1 MTDEE
6 TQVSD
11 QHAAVGGTSPDRL
24 TLILVGVALLL
35 FAVLAGIVVDLLARP
50 VPDVSLVSETPGLE
64 ASPSGTPLPPSVTPT
79 RGTPPP
85 CVAPADWGIHIVAPG
100 DTLYS
105 LAEYYGTDLQALMQ
119 VNCLDRS
126 SIFVDER
133 LYVPGPRA
141 LPTFATSTA
150 VAAETPPAGT
160 PQPLGVDASGA
171 PTEGERAASVPS
183 SEAQPTPIAQS
194 QNRFLNV
201 VLLGIDKRPEDDVGV
216 YLGRQVGITRADAII
231 IVSVD
236 VQDNIVR
243 LLHVPRDLWVQ
254 IPAYG
259 EERIN
264 TAYTWAELEEKGTG
278 PERMKQTIY
287 QNLGIPIHYYIEMDF
302 QGFINIIDAL
312 GGVQVDVSCPL
323 PEIGLEP
330 GVYHLDGAHVMQYV
344 HRRDSSDDFDR
355 GSRQS
360 QILMALYDQALTPG
374 IVTKIPQ
381 LWLAM
386 GDNFKTDLPLDQVV
400 SLAYMALQITPR
412 QIRRGALDYHH
423 VEDWVTPG
431 GAMVLRPRQDKIDA
445 FLADFYAPLD
455 TTPSAKVEKVGIS
468 VLNGSQ
474 RFQAEE
480 LASAALKRAG
490 FKIVEKGGAGG
501 WERDQTQIILRRG
514 ERPVAEKIARELGTL
529 DATIQDETGIPD
541 RPNPSDR
548 TDVRIILGTD
558 YDPCQR

>member
-1 MTDEE
+1 
-6 TQVSD
+6 
-11 QHAAVGGTSPDRL
+11 
-24 TLILVGVALLL
+24 
-35 FAVLAGIVVDLLARP
+35 
-50 VPDVSLVSETPGLE
+50 
-64 ASPSGTPLPPSVTPT
+64 
-79 RGTPPP
+79 
-85 CVAPADWGIHIVAPG
+85 
-100 DTLYS
+100 
-105 LAEYYGTDLQALMQ
+105 LAEYYGTDIQALMQ

-126 SIFVDER
+126 SIFIDER
-133 LYVPGPRA
+133 LYVPGPQA

-150 VAAETPPAGT
+150 MAADASPTGT
-160 PQPLGVDASGA
+160 PLPVNADASGA
-171 PTEGERAASVPS
+171 PTEVRLASSWLGSEAAS
-183 SEAQPTPIAQS
+183 TPIAQS

-201 VLLGIDKRPEDDVGV
+201 VLLGIDRRPEGDVGV
-216 YLGRQVGITRADAII
+216 FLGRQVGITRADAII

-236 VQDNIVR
+236 VQDNVVR

-254 IPAYG
+254 IPGYG

-287 QNLGIPIHYYIEMDF
+287 QNIGIPIHYYIEMDF

-355 GSRQS
+355 GNRQS
-360 QILMALYDQALTPG
+360 QILMALWDQALTPG
-374 IVTKIPQ
+374 IVTKLPQ

-386 GDNFKTDLPLDQVV
+386 GDNFKTDLPLDQVM
-400 SLAYMALQITPR
+400 SLAYMALQITPQ
-412 QIRRGALDYHH
+412 QIRRGAIDYRH

-431 GAMVLRPRQDKIDA
+431 GAMVLRAPQDKINA
-445 FLADFYAPLD
+445 FLEEFYAPLD

-480 LASAALKRAG
+480 LASAALKREG
-490 FKIVEKGGAGG
+490 FQIVEKGGAGG
-501 WERDQTQIILRRG
+501 WERDKTQIILRRG

-548 TDVRIILGTD
+548 TDVRIILGKD

>member
-1 MTDEE
+1 ME
-6 TQVSD
+6 
-11 QHAAVGGTSPDRL
+11 
-24 TLILVGVALLL
+24 
-35 FAVLAGIVVDLLARP
+35 
-50 VPDVSLVSETPGLE
+50 
-64 ASPSGTPLPPSVTPT
+64 
-79 RGTPPP
+79 
-85 CVAPADWGIHIVAPG
+85 
-100 DTLYS
+100 
-105 LAEYYGTDLQALMQ
+105 ALMQ

-126 SIFVDER
+126 SIFVGER

-150 VAAETPPAGT
+150 VAADASLAGT
-160 PQPLGVDASGA
+160 PQPASADASGA
-171 PTEGERAASVPS
+171 PTEGERTASVPS

-216 YLGRQVGITRADAII
+216 FLGRQVGITRADAII

-236 VQDNIVR
+236 VQDNVVR

-254 IPAYG
+254 IPGYG

-264 TAYTWAELEEKGTG
+264 TAYTWAELEEEGTG

-330 GVYHLDGAHVMQYV
+330 GIYHLDGAHVMQYV

-360 QILMALYDQALTPG
+360 QILMALWDQALTPG
-374 IVTKIPQ
+374 IIPKLPQ

-386 GDNFKTDLPLDQVV
+386 GDNFKTDLPLDQVM

-412 QIRRGALDYHH
+412 QIRRGALDYRH

-431 GAMVLRPRQDKIDA
+431 GAMVLRARQDKIDA
-445 FLADFYAPLD
+445 FLQDFYAPLD

-501 WERDQTQIILRRG
+501 WERDKTQIILRRG

-541 RPNPSDR
+541 RPNLSDR
-548 TDVRIILGTD
+548 TDVRIILGKD